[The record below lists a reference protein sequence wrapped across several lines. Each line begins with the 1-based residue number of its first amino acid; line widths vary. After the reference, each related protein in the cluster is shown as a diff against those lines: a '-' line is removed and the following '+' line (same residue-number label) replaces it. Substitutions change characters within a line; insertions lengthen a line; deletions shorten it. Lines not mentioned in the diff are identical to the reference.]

1 MCLQATVLS
10 LLAPCGILRL
20 GLAFSAFA
28 ALSGGCCRTRQVRQ
42 LRCTQVSLLLI
53 CASLPDEAILPIEMG
68 DGAAPAAP
76 EFKHL
81 GSLLSQSFEDSVTI
95 MDIIILA
102 RIAFTSNG
110 HFRDEAGF
118 TRIREDCLRI
128 AHTLA
133 STVRLV
139 MLACRCENLSL
150 LQRFHR
156 KCVRIM
162 CRVTRRHTQKHRIS
176 TDALEAKQAS
186 STSGIIIGLGC

>member
-1 MCLQATVLS
+1 ML
-10 LLAPCGILRL
+10 PDDG
-20 GLAFSAFA
+20 AFA
-28 ALSGGCCRTRQVRQ
+28 FGSKRDIEVGARILYDNCVMRGMLPHTAGKTVAMYSSQPVVN
-42 LRCTQVSLLLI
+42 LRE
-53 CASLPDEAILPIEMG
+53 LPDEAILPIEMG

-133 STVRLV
+133 SIVWLRV
-139 MLACRCENLSL
+139 GMLG
-150 LQRFHR
+150 H
-156 KCVRIM
+156 
-162 CRVTRRHTQKHRIS
+162 
-176 TDALEAKQAS
+176 
-186 STSGIIIGLGC
+186 